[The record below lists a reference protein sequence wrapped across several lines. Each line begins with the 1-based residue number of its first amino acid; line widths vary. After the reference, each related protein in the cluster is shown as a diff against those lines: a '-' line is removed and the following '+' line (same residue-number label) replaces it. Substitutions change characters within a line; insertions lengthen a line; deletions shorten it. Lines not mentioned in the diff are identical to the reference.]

1 MLFRSVGPLGS
12 ANQGALVLDLDQQD
26 SQLTVVHRQTIKT
39 TKGAAGPVYERRR
52 RGTTH
57 ASTAPAKKL
66 YKLNDDY
73 LYTLDRESTTNYM
86 GYPMCAQLFR
96 SVSLV
101 SSSDPA
107 LLRRFL
113 YSEFKVQQAAYDMQ
127 GGQAY
132 FDA

>member
-1 MLFRSVGPLGS
+1 MRPGRCTSGEGGAPL
-12 ANQGALVLDLDQQD
+12 
-26 SQLTVVHRQTIKT
+26 TRQ
-39 TKGAAGPVYERRR
+39 PP
-52 RGTTH
+52 
-57 ASTAPAKKL
+57 PAKKL

-73 LYTLDRESTTNYM
+73 LYTLDRESTTNSM

-101 SSSDPA
+101 SSSNPA